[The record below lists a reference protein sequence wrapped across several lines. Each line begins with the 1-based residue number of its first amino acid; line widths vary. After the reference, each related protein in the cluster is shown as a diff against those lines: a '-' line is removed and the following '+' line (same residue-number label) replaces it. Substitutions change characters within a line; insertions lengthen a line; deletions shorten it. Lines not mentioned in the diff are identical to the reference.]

1 MDNLLNELTQ
11 MQWLEIVALV
21 LALGYVVLAAR
32 GSQWCWPLAFTS
44 TAIYTTIFWQSA
56 LVSESLL
63 NTYYMAMAIVGWISW
78 NRSQAS
84 DDHHQIAVQ
93 QRNIRWHIIA
103 IGSLCF
109 VSIGWGW
116 LMHATLEA
124 SYPYIDSFT
133 TVFAL
138 FATWL
143 LTQRIRENWL
153 YWIVI
158 DAISIWLYQSK
169 GLWISSLLMVFYTVF
184 AIYGWHQ
191 WGVTNKERTEYANA

>member
-63 NTYYMAMAIVGWISW
+63 NAYYMAMAIVGWISW
-78 NRSQAS
+78 HRSQAS
-84 DDHHQIAVQ
+84 NDHQIAVQ

-103 IGSLCF
+103 IGSLSF

-116 LMHATLEA
+116 LMHTTLEA
-124 SYPYIDSFT
+124 SYPCIDSFT

-184 AIYGWHQ
+184 AIYGWYQ